1 MFKRRS
7 TAILPIL
14 FALPFVACSDD
25 ATTSGNDTDATQIE
39 DTAVSDAALPDPD
52 GSNSVSD
59 SSGAADTDIPPNDV
73 ANVDAGATDATT
85 APDTTT
91 LPDTESTFDTDIP
104 DDIAEPSDVPTP
116 PATQPRVGIWSY
128 APGAI
133 QNNTCGGYA
142 AADAATPFRV
152 LTSADG
158 SFEIEQEGGS
168 LNFVCEVLGSSFLCP
183 TRLRGESPI
192 ANTDVTISYNVTIE
206 GEVLSAESLRGDQT
220 VTLTCAGT
228 QCALAPAVLGVS
240 FPCSWEVPFTA
251 EFRVRE

>member
-1 MFKRRS
+1 MLKRQS
-7 TAILPIL
+7 AAMLPFL
-14 FALPFVACSDD
+14 FALPLAACSD
-25 ATTSGNDTDATQIE
+25 ASTSGSDTDATQIE
-39 DTAVSDAALPDPD
+39 DTAVSDTALPDPD
-52 GSNSVSD
+52 GSSSVSD
-59 SSGAADTDIPPNDV
+59 SSGADAERPPGDV
-73 ANVDAGATDATT
+73 SN
-85 APDTTT
+85 PDTGAADAAT
-91 LPDTESTFDTDIP
+91 LPDADSPADADSP
-104 DDIAEPSDVPTP
+104 DDIAEPSDVPTA

-128 APGAI
+128 SPGAI
-133 QNNTCGGYA
+133 QNNTCGEYA
-142 AADAATPFRV
+142 TADAATPFRV

-158 SFEIEQEGGS
+158 TFEIEQEGGS

-192 ANTDVTISYNVTIE
+192 ANTDVTISYNVGIE

-220 VTLTCAGT
+220 VNVTCAGT